1 MAKDNSGE
9 PENRLELAKTQF
21 QLGQRAF
28 ENGEYRRSVEAL
40 EQATSL
46 ANPNTA
52 LGGEIQTWLV
62 TAYQAAAR
70 LADAIALGERLLQ
83 HPDLKTRQQSQRL
96 LYILKAP
103 QLKPR
108 PEWLSQIPDLTGL
121 SEESTAAQYVS
132 PQPKRLPPKPEP
144 ELDLSQVN
152 TKDNRFVW
160 VALAVTLLAAAGLY
174 GLRLG

>member
-1 MAKDNSGE
+1 MTTDS
-9 PENRLELAKTQF
+9 LELAKKQF

-28 ENGEYRRSVEAL
+28 ENGEYRRSADAL
-40 EQATSL
+40 EQAASL
-46 ANPNTA
+46 AGPNSA

-62 TAYQAAAR
+62 TAYQAAGQLTEAVE
-70 LADAIALGERLLQ
+70 LGERLLQ

-121 SEESTAAQYVS
+121 SEEVKTSQYVS
-132 PQPKRLPPKPEP
+132 PSPRRLPPKPEP
-144 ELDLSQVN
+144 DLSQIN
-152 TKDNRFVW
+152 TQDNRFVW
-160 VALAVTLLAAAGLY
+160 VALAVSLLVAATLY
-174 GLRLG
+174 GLNQ

>member
-1 MAKDNSGE
+1 MTTDS
-9 PENRLELAKTQF
+9 LDLAKQQF

-28 ENGEYRRSVEAL
+28 ENGEYRRSVEAF
-40 EQATSL
+40 EQAVSL

-62 TAYQAAAR
+62 TAYQAAGQ
-70 LADAIALGERLLQ
+70 LAEAIELGERLLQ

-108 PEWLSQIPDLTGL
+108 PEWLSQIPDLTSL
-121 SEESTAAQYVS
+121 SDESTATQYVS
-132 PQPKRLPPKPEP
+132 PLPKRLPPKPQP
-144 ELDLSQVN
+144 ELDLTQVN
-152 TKDNRFVW
+152 SQDNRFVW
-160 VALAVTLLAAAGLY
+160 VALAVSLLVAAGLY
-174 GLRLG
+174 WSRMGT